1 MQIDRICTEHIRQ
14 KRLKGK
20 AVVVYGPRQC
30 GKTTLIKNLLKT
42 ENLDAVFLNGDD
54 DSDISLFASSGN
66 VQQYPYIWWNVFML
80 NGRL

>member
-14 KRLKGK
+14 KLFKGK

-54 DSDISLFASSGN
+54 DSDISLFASSGKTFAGPGIP
-66 VQQYPYIWWNVFML
+66 VRQ
-80 NGRL
+80 